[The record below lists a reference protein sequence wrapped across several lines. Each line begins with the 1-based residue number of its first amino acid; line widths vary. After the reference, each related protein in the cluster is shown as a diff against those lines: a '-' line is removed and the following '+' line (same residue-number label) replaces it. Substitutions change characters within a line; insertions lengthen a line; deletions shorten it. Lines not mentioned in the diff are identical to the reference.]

1 MHEAFWNGLFDVRW
15 EGAPLG
21 AEAIRLT
28 VRLRERGYA
37 ERTCR
42 DYGHAVVHLGRFL
55 HEERGSDQ
63 VRDDEV
69 VTDFLGGHLP
79 GCRCYRRPAGR
90 GEETVRRGLAHLLVM
105 LREEGNIPAVVAD
118 EPPCQELIEGYCRFL
133 RRDRGLAETTVVNYR
148 RCLRDFLVSRGD
160 AVSPAELAALSAD
173 DLLAFSRQRGAGLG
187 RTAWNHLVT
196 ALSGFYRWLDLC
208 GHGGAQLAGAVPLRR
223 RYRLADVPCALSWE
237 QVRRLLGAVDLREP
251 NGRRNYAMLLLIA
264 SYGLRGC
271 EVRALRLNDIDWAHD
286 EIVIF
291 APKTGRRRALPLTRP
306 AGEAVLD
313 YLLAERPPSRHREVF
328 LSSRPPHGPLR
339 SKINPW
345 LGRQLDKA
353 GIVTAHRGAHVLRHS
368 LAVHLLRS
376 GETLKGIGDLL
387 GHRRPDTTFI
397 YTKLAVEDLRRVAL
411 DPAEVS

>member
-15 EGAPLG
+15 EEAPLG
-21 AEAIRLT
+21 PEAIRLT

-42 DYGHAVVHLGRFL
+42 DYGHAVVHLGRFM
-55 HEERGSDQ
+55 HEEGGSDQ
-63 VRDDEV
+63 VRDEEV
-69 VTDFLGGHLP
+69 VADFLAGHLP
-79 GCRCYRRPAGR
+79 QCRCYRRPVGR
-90 GEETVRRGLAHLLVM
+90 GEEHVRRGLSHLLVM
-105 LREEGNIPAVVAD
+105 LREEGTIAPVVAAD
-118 EPPCQELIEGYCRFL
+118 PLYQELIEGYCRFL

-148 RCLRDFLVSRGD
+148 RYLRDFLVSRGA
-160 AVSPAELAALSAD
+160 AVSPAELVALDAD

-187 RTAWNHLVT
+187 RTAWNHLAT

-208 GHGGAQLAGAVPLRR
+208 GHGGAPLVGAVPLRR
-223 RYRLADVPCALSWE
+223 RYRLADVPCALSWD
-237 QVRRLLGAVDLREP
+237 QVRDLLGVVDLREP
-251 NGRRNYAMLLLIA
+251 NGRRNYAMLLMIA

-271 EVRALRLNDIDWAHD
+271 EVRALRLDDIDWAHD

-306 AGEAVLD
+306 VGEAVLD
-313 YLLAERPPSRHREVF
+313 YLLTERPPSRHREVF

-353 GIVTAHRGAHVLRHS
+353 GIVTARRGAHILRHS
-368 LAVHLLRS
+368 LAVHLLLS

-397 YTKLAVEDLRRVAL
+397 YTKLAVEDLRSVAL
-411 DPAEVS
+411 DPTVVS

>member
-1 MHEAFWNGLFDVRW
+1 MTRSLQISLAVICRGVAVTAARW
-15 EGAPLG
+15 
-21 AEAIRLT
+21 
-28 VRLRERGYA
+28 
-37 ERTCR
+37 
-42 DYGHAVVHLGRFL
+42 AVEKNR
-55 HEERGSDQ
+55 S
-63 VRDDEV
+63 
-69 VTDFLGGHLP
+69 
-79 GCRCYRRPAGR
+79 AG
-90 GEETVRRGLAHLLVM
+90 EAHLLVM
-105 LREEGNIPAVVAD
+105 LREEGNIPPVVAD
-118 EPPCQELIEGYCRFL
+118 EPPYQELIEGYCRFL
-133 RRDRGLAETTVVNYR
+133 RRDRGLAETTVASYR

-160 AVSPAELAALSAD
+160 AVSPAELVALSAD

-187 RTAWNHLVT
+187 RTAWNHLAT

-208 GHGGAQLAGAVPLRR
+208 GHDGAHLVGSVPLRR

-306 AGEAVLD
+306 VGEAVLD

>member
-69 VTDFLGGHLP
+69 VTDFLGGHLL

-90 GEETVRRGLAHLLVM
+90 GEEPVRRGLAHLLVM
-105 LREEGNIPAVVAD
+105 LREEGNILPVVAD

-148 RCLRDFLVSRGD
+148 RCLRDFLVSRGA
-160 AVSPAELAALSAD
+160 AVSPAELVALSAD
-173 DLLAFSRQRGAGLG
+173 DLLAFGRQRGAGLG
-187 RTAWNHLVT
+187 RTAWNHLAT

-208 GHGGAQLAGAVPLRR
+208 GHGGAQLVGAVPPRR

-237 QVRRLLGAVDLREP
+237 QVRRLLGAVDLGEP

-339 SKINPW
+339 SKINLW

-353 GIVTAHRGAHVLRHS
+353 GIVTDRRGAHILRHS

-397 YTKLAVEDLRRVAL
+397 YTKLAVEDLRSVAL
-411 DPAEVS
+411 DPAVVS

>member
-1 MHEAFWNGLFDVRW
+1 MLHLQPKSWRWAMHEAFWNGLFDVRW
-15 EGAPLG
+15 EEAPLG

-42 DYGHAVVHLGRFL
+42 DYGHAVVHLGRVL

-63 VRDDEV
+63 VRDGGV
-69 VTDFLGGHLP
+69 VTDLLGGHL
-79 GCRCYRRPAGR
+79 AGM
-90 GEETVRRGLAHLLVM
+90 V
-105 LREEGNIPAVVAD
+105 REEGNTPPVVAD

-160 AVSPAELAALSAD
+160 AVSPAELVALSAH

-187 RTAWNHLVT
+187 RTAWNHLAT

-208 GHGGAQLAGAVPLRR
+208 GHGGAQLVGAVPLRR

-264 SYGLRGC
+264 GYGLRGC

-291 APKTGRRRALPLTRP
+291 APKTGRRRVLPLTRP

>member
-15 EGAPLG
+15 EEAPLG
-21 AEAIRLT
+21 AEAIRLA
-28 VRLRERGYA
+28 VRLRERGYT

-42 DYGHAVVHLGRFL
+42 DYGHAVVHLGGFL

-63 VRDDEV
+63 VRDEEV
-69 VTDFLGGHLP
+69 VADFLGGHLP
-79 GCRCYRRPAGR
+79 GCRCYRRPVGR
-90 GEETVRRGLAHLLVM
+90 GEEPVRRGLGHLLVM
-105 LREEGNIPAVVAD
+105 LREEGAIPPVVAD

-148 RCLRDFLVSRGD
+148 RYLRDFLVSRGD
-160 AVSPAELAALSAD
+160 AVSPAELVALSAD
-173 DLLAFSRQRGAGLG
+173 DLLAFGRQRGAGLG
-187 RTAWNHLVT
+187 RTAWNHLAT

-208 GHGGAQLAGAVPLRR
+208 GHGGAQLVGAVPLRR

-237 QVRRLLGAVDLREP
+237 QVRRLLGAVDLGEP

-271 EVRALRLNDIDWAHD
+271 EVRALRLNDLDWARD

-306 AGEAVLD
+306 VGEAVLD

-353 GIVTAHRGAHVLRHS
+353 GIVTAHCGAHVLRHS

-397 YTKLAVEDLRRVAL
+397 YTKLAVGDLRRVAL

>member
-15 EGAPLG
+15 EEAPLG
-21 AEAIRLT
+21 PEAIRL
-28 VRLRERGYA
+28 VRRLRERGYA

-42 DYGHAVVHLGRFL
+42 DYGHAVVHLGRYL
-55 HEERGSDQ
+55 HEELESDR
-63 VRDDEV
+63 VRDEGV
-69 VTDFLGGHLP
+69 VADFLAGHLP

-90 GEETVRRGLAHLLVM
+90 REEPVRRGLAHLLVM
-105 LREEGNIPAVVAD
+105 LREEGAFPPVVAD
-118 EPPCQELIEGYCRFL
+118 EPPYRQLIEGYCRFL
-133 RRDRGLAETTVVNYR
+133 RHDRGLAETTIANYR
-148 RCLRDFLVSRGD
+148 RYLRDFLISRGD
-160 AVSPAELAALSAD
+160 AVSPVELAAPGAD
-173 DLLAFSRQRGAGLG
+173 DLLAFGRQRGAGLG
-187 RTAWNHLVT
+187 RTAWNHLAT

-208 GHGGAQLAGAVPLRR
+208 GHGGAQLVGAVPLRR
-223 RYRLADVPCALSWE
+223 RYRLADVPSALSWE
-237 QVRRLLGAVDLREP
+237 QVRRLLGVVGVREP

-291 APKTGRRRALPLTRP
+291 APKTGRRRVLPLTRP

-313 YLLAERPPSRHREVF
+313 YLLAGRPPSRHREVF

-353 GIVTAHRGAHVLRHS
+353 GIVTDRRGAHILRPS
-368 LAVHLLRS
+368 LAVHRLRS

-397 YTKLAVEDLRRVAL
+397 YTKVQVDDLRSVAL
-411 DPAEVS
+411 DPAVVS

>member
-15 EGAPLG
+15 EEAPLG

-37 ERTCR
+37 GRTCR
-42 DYGHAVVHLGRFL
+42 DYGHAVVHLGGFL
-55 HEERGSDQ
+55 HEERGSGQ
-63 VRDDEV
+63 VRDEEV

-79 GCRCYRRPAGR
+79 GCRCYRRPVGR
-90 GEETVRRGLAHLLVM
+90 GEEPVRRGLGHLLVM
-105 LREEGNIPAVVAD
+105 LREEGAIPAVVAD

-160 AVSPAELAALSAD
+160 AVSPAELVALSAD

-187 RTAWNHLVT
+187 RTAWNHLAT

-223 RYRLADVPCALSWE
+223 RCRLADVPCALSWE

-306 AGEAVLD
+306 VGEAVLD

-397 YTKLAVEDLRRVAL
+397 CTKLAVEDLRRVAL
-411 DPAEVS
+411 DPAEVP

>member
-1 MHEAFWNGLFDVRW
+1 
-15 EGAPLG
+15 
-21 AEAIRLT
+21 
-28 VRLRERGYA
+28 
-37 ERTCR
+37 
-42 DYGHAVVHLGRFL
+42 
-55 HEERGSDQ
+55 
-63 VRDDEV
+63 
-69 VTDFLGGHLP
+69 
-79 GCRCYRRPAGR
+79 
-90 GEETVRRGLAHLLVM
+90 M
-105 LREEGNIPAVVAD
+105 LREEGAFPPVTAD
-118 EPPCQELIEGYCRFL
+118 EPPYRQLIEGYCRFL
-133 RRDRGLAETTVVNYR
+133 RHDRGLAETTVANYR
-148 RCLRDFLVSRGD
+148 RYLRDFLVSRGA
-160 AVSPAELAALSAD
+160 AVSPVELAALGAD

-187 RTAWNHLVT
+187 RTAWNHLAT
-196 ALSGFYRWLDLC
+196 ALSGFYRWLDMS
-208 GHGGAQLAGAVPLRR
+208 GHGGAHLVGAVPSRR

-237 QVRRLLGAVDLREP
+237 QVRRLLGMAGVREP

-291 APKTGRRRALPLTRP
+291 APKTGRRRVLPLTRP

-313 YLLAERPPSRHREVF
+313 YLLAGRPPSRHREVF

-353 GIVTAHRGAHVLRHS
+353 GIVTDRRGAHILRHS

-376 GETLKGIGDLL
+376 GETLKSIGDLL

-397 YTKLAVEDLRRVAL
+397 YTKLQVDDLRSVAL
-411 DPAEVS
+411 DPAVVS

>member
-15 EGAPLG
+15 EEAPLG

-55 HEERGSDQ
+55 YEERGSDQ

-79 GCRCYRRPAGR
+79 GCRCYRRPVGR
-90 GEETVRRGLAHLLVM
+90 GEEPVRRGLAHLLVM
-105 LREEGNIPAVVAD
+105 LREEGNIPPVVAD
-118 EPPCQELIEGYCRFL
+118 EPRYQELIEGYCRFL

-160 AVSPAELAALSAD
+160 AVSPAELVALSAD

-187 RTAWNHLVT
+187 RTAWNHLAT

-208 GHGGAQLAGAVPLRR
+208 GHGGAQLVGAVPLRR

-306 AGEAVLD
+306 AGEAVPD

-397 YTKLAVEDLRRVAL
+397 YTKLAVEDLRHVAL

>member
-15 EGAPLG
+15 EEAPLG

-63 VRDDEV
+63 VRDDV
-69 VTDFLGGHLP
+69 VADFLGGHLP
-79 GCRCYRRPAGR
+79 GCRCYRRPVGR
-90 GEETVRRGLAHLLVM
+90 GEEPVRRGLAHLLVM
-105 LREEGNIPAVVAD
+105 LREEGNIPPVIAD
-118 EPPCQELIEGYCRFL
+118 EPPYQELIEGYCRFL
-133 RRDRGLAETTVVNYR
+133 RRDRGLAETTVASYR

-160 AVSPAELAALSAD
+160 AVSPAELVALSAD

-187 RTAWNHLVT
+187 RTAWNHLAT

-208 GHGGAQLAGAVPLRR
+208 GHGGAQLVGAVPLRR

-328 LSSRPPHGPLR
+328 GSSRPPHGPLR

-353 GIVTAHRGAHVLRHS
+353 GIVTDRRGAHILRHS
-368 LAVHLLRS
+368 LAVHLLLS